1 MAEDTDLGEEEEATV
16 SSSTAPKTA
25 ISSSSRGRPSMG
37 EGGSRPRSS
46 TGSSKRVK
54 ECSGCGEMV
63 ATSAKVC
70 TMCDYQFTAK
80 SISQLN
86 ASFLQNASDESE
98 SVRDMFPFEPEREE
112 DGSLLITAVLG
123 RRPVARED
131 SQSSKWYR
139 SSGAIAGKWSTT

>member
-98 SVRDMFPFEPEREE
+98 SVRDMFLEPEREE

-123 RRPVARED
+123 RRLVARED
-131 SQSSKWYR
+131 SQSSKWYK

>member
-1 MAEDTDLGEEEEATV
+1 
-16 SSSTAPKTA
+16 
-25 ISSSSRGRPSMG
+25 
-37 EGGSRPRSS
+37 
-46 TGSSKRVK
+46 
-54 ECSGCGEMV
+54 MV

-123 RRPVARED
+123 RRLVARED